1 MTSILGIGEC
11 MVELSAAGPGLWR
24 QGFSGDVFNAL
35 WYARALSHDNIT
47 VAFHT
52 ALGTDPLSD
61 ELLAFAQNAGIDCTN
76 TPRIQNRRP
85 GLYSIH
91 LDGAERSFTYWRDT
105 SAARMMLRYPEMLWP
120 KVATADVIYLSGI
133 TLAILPDDDCSAL
146 LNNLRSRKRKT
157 ATIVF
162 DPNIRPHLWQDSDR
176 MRAVISQAAS
186 LSDIVLPSFDDERAA
201 FGDRDPEQTAQRYRA
216 LGADHVVVKN
226 GPADTILL
234 QAGTLASFSVP
245 AVEGVTDTTAAGDSF
260 NGAYIASL
268 LAGLSPTDAIHAAQ
282 TCAGQVIKHKGALVA
297 LSDLAKPTPVS

>member
-1 MTSILGIGEC
+1 

-76 TPRIQNRRP
+76 TPRIQDRRP

-133 TLAILPDDDCSAL
+133 TLAILPDDD
-146 LNNLRSRKRKT
+146 LRRQARQSPR
-157 ATIVF
+157 
-162 DPNIRPHLWQDSDR
+162 HLPR
-176 MRAVISQAAS
+176 LV
-186 LSDIVLPSFDDERAA
+186 
-201 FGDRDPEQTAQRYRA
+201 
-216 LGADHVVVKN
+216 GAGN
-226 GPADTILL
+226 R
-234 QAGTLASFSVP
+234 
-245 AVEGVTDTTAAGDSF
+245 
-260 NGAYIASL
+260 
-268 LAGLSPTDAIHAAQ
+268 
-282 TCAGQVIKHKGALVA
+282 
-297 LSDLAKPTPVS
+297 